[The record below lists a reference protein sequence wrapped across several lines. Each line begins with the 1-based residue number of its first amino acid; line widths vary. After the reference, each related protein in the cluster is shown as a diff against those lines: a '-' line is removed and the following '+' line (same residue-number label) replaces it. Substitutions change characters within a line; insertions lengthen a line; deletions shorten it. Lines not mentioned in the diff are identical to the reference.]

1 MLAMHPQEMQRAAR
15 HRLHVELATSAEDI
29 DAAQHLRYQVFVD
42 ELGAR
47 IGNPSAERDRDCFDP
62 WCEHLVVRDE
72 ASNAIVGT
80 YRILTA
86 ERARRIGSFYSE
98 TEFDL
103 TRLKRLRSGICE
115 TGRACIH
122 PSYRTGP
129 TIMLLWQGIA
139 ALMRERGCH
148 YLIGCASISMAD
160 GGADAVQV
168 WRNTTATHLAPI
180 EYRVF
185 PRHPLL
191 VREEAA
197 TSATA
202 VPRAVR
208 TPALLRAYLR
218 IGAWIGGEPA
228 WDPDFNTADLFVF
241 LPLARVEARYAR
253 HYLKAASA
261 VPRRD
266 PR

>member
-1 MLAMHPQEMQRAAR
+1 MLAMEPQQAQRAGC
-15 HRLHVELATSAEDI
+15 HRLQVGLATSAEDI
-29 DAAQHLRYQVFVD
+29 DAAQDLRYQVFVN

-47 IGNPSAERDRDCFDP
+47 IGNASTQRDRDCFDP

-72 ASNAIVGT
+72 VTNAIVGT

-86 ERARRIGSFYSE
+86 ERAKRLGSFYSE

-103 TRLKRLRSGICE
+103 TRLKRLRSAICE

-129 TIMLLWQGIA
+129 AIMLLWQGIA
-139 ALMRERGCH
+139 TLMRERGCR

-168 WRNTTATHLAPI
+168 WRNTAETHLAPI

-185 PRHPLL
+185 PRYPLL

-197 TSATA
+197 SSPATV
-202 VPRAVR
+202 VPRAAR
-208 TPALLRAYLR
+208 PPALLRAYLR
-218 IGAWIGGEPA
+218 MGAWIGGEPA

-253 HYLKAASA
+253 HYLKAA
-261 VPRRD
+261 
-266 PR
+266 